1 MIDATK
7 IDLANVVLSL
17 SDALDTALPG
27 LRDHHHRVAY
37 IALRIADAVDY
48 PRELRNDL
56 LYASALHGA
65 ALVGIEEAEE
75 ESVHGSHS
83 LNIMHAEQSARML
96 DGFPLFR
103 EAARVVRYHN
113 VPWAHGKGE
122 TVQDVPVPRASHILR
137 LADWIESAIE
147 MDVPILRQR
156 AEIVQTIRDM
166 GEAAFPKELISAFVE
181 LSKAESFWLDTVNR
195 RVYSLLLG
203 LRPTAATLRSIDE
216 VNQVASV
223 FAQII
228 DFKSRFTATHSTGVA
243 VTASEL
249 AKRMHFPPPEQK
261 MMAVGGLLHDLG
273 KLAVPVSI
281 LNKPGK
287 LEPAEFEVMRAH
299 PYHTFHILRTVQ
311 GLGDVVTWASFH
323 HERLDGKGY
332 PFHLDDEGLTLGTRI
347 MAVADVFTAL
357 AEDRP
362 YRPGM
367 AEGKIRAILQ
377 DMAGVSLDR
386 DVTDIALENLDDIRG
401 ATLKGQ
407 QAAEK
412 RYEFFAAA
420 S

>member
-1 MIDATK
+1 MIDAPN

-65 ALVGIEEAEE
+65 ALVGIEEASDEP
-75 ESVHGSHS
+75 HGSHS

-103 EAARVVRYHN
+103 EAARIVRYHN
-113 VPWAHGKGE
+113 VPWSDGRGE
-122 TVQDVPVPRASHILR
+122 TVKGVPVPRASHILR
-137 LADWIESAIE
+137 LADWVESSIE
-147 MDVPILRQR
+147 MNVPILRQR
-156 AEIVQTIRDM
+156 ADIVEDIREL
-166 GEAAFPKELISAFVE
+166 GETAFPRELISAFVE

-203 LRPTAATLRSIDE
+203 LRPAAANLRSIEE

-243 VTASEL
+243 VTSREL

-261 MMAVGGLLHDLG
+261 MMAVAGLLHDLG

-311 GLGDVVTWASFH
+311 GLGNVVPWASFH

-332 PFHLDDEGLTLGTRI
+332 PFHMDDEGLTLGTRI

-357 AEDRP
+357 AENRP
-362 YRPGM
+362 YRKGM
-367 AEGKIRAILQ
+367 SHKQIRSILEE
-377 DMAGVSLDR
+377 MAGVSLDR
-386 DVTDIALENLDDIRG
+386 DVTDIALENLDDICG
-401 ATLKGQ
+401 ATLEAQK
-407 QAAEK
+407 AAEK

>member
-1 MIDATK
+1 MIDAPN

-65 ALVGIEEAEE
+65 ALVGIEELTED
-75 ESVHGSHS
+75 SHNSHS

-103 EAARVVRYHN
+103 EAARIVRYHN
-113 VPWAHGKGE
+113 VPWASGRGEAVKGA
-122 TVQDVPVPRASHILR
+122 PVPRASHILR
-137 LADWIESAIE
+137 LADWVESSIE
-147 MDVPILRQR
+147 MNVPILRQR
-156 AEIVQTIRDM
+156 ADIVASIADM
-166 GEAAFPKELISAFVE
+166 GEAAFPRELIAAFTE
-181 LSKAESFWLDTVNR
+181 LAKAESFWLDTVNR

-203 LRPTAATLRSIDE
+203 LRPAAAHLRSIEE

-243 VTASEL
+243 VTSREL

-261 MMAVGGLLHDLG
+261 MMAVAGLLHDLG

-287 LEPAEFEVMRAH
+287 LESAEFEVMRAH

-311 GLGDVVTWASFH
+311 GLGNVVPWASFH

-332 PFHLDDEGLTLGTRI
+332 PFHMDDEGLTLGTRI

-357 AEDRP
+357 AENRP
-362 YRPGM
+362 YRKGM
-367 AEGKIRAILQ
+367 VHKQIRAILE

-401 ATLKGQ
+401 ATLEAQK
-407 QAAEK
+407 AAEK